1 MMGCPHIFPTFI
13 HPKKNG
19 NDIAGY
25 DFRHSGIQNPL
36 ASNFLTFVENMKD
49 NELLSGNTRWR
60 LSDSR
65 RIVTSNKQ
73 KQMVMKRE
81 LGFKG
86 ERFIYLPLSI
96 LEQMEKNPLTGDLYI
111 YSLGYFTK
119 AAFHYI
125 ERLNG
130 CDQYLLIYC
139 KDGKGHVR
147 IQNRHYELSADQ
159 YIILPPHIYHQY
171 EVDEKDPWS
180 IYWFHFKGTKAPYIA
195 QGQDVPHTV
204 TSSVS
209 SRQQNRLELFEEIYT
224 TLKSSLSV
232 EHINYA
238 NFCFGYFLSTLLYIQ
253 QYRESGGKSE
263 YMGTII
269 NRSIYYMNKNINK
282 NLTVQEIAS
291 FVNYSPSYFY
301 RKFMQEIGIAPMT
314 YFTKMKINKAYGLL
328 KDTDLKINQIATL
341 LGYTDPLYFSRVFSK
356 EAGVS
361 PQQYRAANKK

>member
-1 MMGCPHIFPTFI
+1 M
-13 HPKKNG
+13 
-19 NDIAGY
+19 
-25 DFRHSGIQNPL
+25 
-36 ASNFLTFVENMKD
+36 
-49 NELLSGNTRWR
+49 SGNTQWR

-147 IQNRHYELSADQ
+147 IQDRHYELSADQ

-171 EVDEKDPWS
+171 EADEKDPWS

-204 TSSVS
+204 TPSVS

-224 TLKSSLSV
+224 TLKSNLSV

-269 NRSIYYMNKNINK
+269 NRSIYYMNENINK

>member
-1 MMGCPHIFPTFI
+1 MKIIRQPQNRYKQQAETDGYETGIRIQRRTVYLFTSFHPGTDGKKPADGRFVYLFI
-13 HPKKNG
+13 
-19 NDIAGY
+19 
-25 DFRHSGIQNPL
+25 RPL
-36 ASNFLTFVENMKD
+36 YQS
-49 NELLSGNTRWR
+49 S
-60 LSDSR
+60 
-65 RIVTSNKQ
+65 
-73 KQMVMKRE
+73 
-81 LGFKG
+81 
-86 ERFIYLPLSI
+86 LPLYR
-96 LEQMEKNPLTGDLYI
+96 T
-111 YSLGYFTK
+111 
-119 AAFHYI
+119 
-125 ERLNG
+125 
-130 CDQYLLIYC
+130 
-139 KDGKGHVR
+139 V
-147 IQNRHYELSADQ
+147 Q

-171 EVDEKDPWS
+171 EADEKDPWS

-204 TSSVS
+204 TPSVS

-224 TLKSSLSV
+224 TLKSNLSV

-269 NRSIYYMNKNINK
+269 NRSIYYMNENINK

>member
-1 MMGCPHIFPTFI
+1 MGCPHIFPTFI

-19 NDIAGY
+19 NDTAGY
-25 DFRHSGIQNPL
+25 DFRLLEIQNPL

-147 IQNRHYELSADQ
+147 IQDRQYELSADQ

-171 EVDEKDPWS
+171 EADEKDPWS

-195 QGQDVPHTV
+195 QGQGVPHTV
-204 TSSVS
+204 TPSVS

-224 TLKSSLSV
+224 TLKSNLSV

-269 NRSIYYMNKNINK
+269 NRSIYYMNENINK

>member
-1 MMGCPHIFPTFI
+1 MEI
-13 HPKKNG
+13 
-19 NDIAGY
+19 
-25 DFRHSGIQNPL
+25 S
-36 ASNFLTFVENMKD
+36 
-49 NELLSGNTRWR
+49 
-60 LSDSR
+60 
-65 RIVTSNKQ
+65 
-73 KQMVMKRE
+73 
-81 LGFKG
+81 
-86 ERFIYLPLSI
+86 
-96 LEQMEKNPLTGDLYI
+96 MEKAYKLEFGGQPGGELFMTCCGCSRTEPLHCFGPAM
-111 YSLGYFTK
+111 K
-119 AAFHYI
+119 PHYLI
-125 ERLNG
+125 HYVLNG
-130 CDQYLLIYC
+130 RGIFKMEGEEYPLEAGCGFLIEPGQMSFY
-139 KDGKGHVR
+139 
-147 IQNRHYELSADQ
+147 QA
-159 YIILPPHIYHQY
+159 
-171 EVDEKDPWS
+171 DEKDPWS
-180 IYWFHFKGTKAPYIA
+180 IYWFHFKGTKTPYIA

-224 TLKSSLSV
+224 TLKSNLSV

-269 NRSIYYMNKNINK
+269 NRSIYYMNENINK